1 MLTDRAELLRR
12 WHGLRRRAR
21 EGKPFD
27 RGLADL
33 ENALQAAQQRR
44 QQRAAQRPAVSYPEE
59 LPVSRR
65 REDIAAAI
73 AAHQVVVIA
82 GETGS
87 GKTTQLPKVCLELG
101 RGVAGLIGHT
111 QPRRIAARSVAAR
124 IAAELKTPLGQ
135 AVGYKVRFTDR
146 TSPQS
151 YIKLMTDGILLAEV
165 QGDRDLLAYD
175 TLIID
180 EAHERSLNIDFLLG
194 YLKQLLPRRPDLKL
208 IITSATINT
217 ERFADFFGGAP
228 VLEVSGRTFP
238 VEVRYRPVV
247 AEDGTPD
254 TDEDSRDRDLPQAIT
269 EAIDEVGALDPF
281 GDVLVFLPGERE
293 IREVAEVLRK
303 RHLPHTEVVPLFGR
317 LSAAEQDR
325 VFQPHGGRRIVLA
338 TNVAET
344 SLTVPGIRYVIDSGL
359 ARISRYS
366 PRTKVQR
373 LPIEAIS
380 QAAANQRAGRCGRVA
395 AGVCIRLYS
404 EEDFRG
410 RPLYTDPEIWRTNLA
425 AVILQM
431 SVLGLGD
438 VEEFPFPDPPDSRAI
453 GDGFQLLHELG
464 AMDAQRRLTDIGRQ
478 LARLPLDPR
487 LGRMLLAAER
497 EGSLREVLIIA
508 SALTVQDP
516 RERPLEAQQQA
527 DQKHAR
533 FSDPEQKS
541 DFLAWL
547 KLWDYYHE
555 QTRHLSQSKLRALCR
570 AEFLSYVR
578 LREWHDI
585 HGQLMA
591 LVNELQLRIN
601 TEPADYGAIHRA
613 LLTGLLGNVALKGED
628 RQFLGTRNIKLN
640 IFPGSSQYKKPPKWI
655 MAGELVETTKLYARS
670 VAAIDP
676 EWLEP
681 LARHLVKRSYSE
693 PHWEKKSAQ
702 VVAYER
708 VTLYGLPIVEKRR
721 VNYGPIDPKLA
732 RELFIRHALVE
743 GEFHTRAPFF
753 AHNRQLVAE
762 VEALEAKARKR
773 DILVDEQVLF
783 DFYDAR
789 LPPGI
794 YSGKR
799 FEKWREEAERDDPK
813 LLFLTREALMQHA
826 AGAVTEDQFPDALHC
841 DGLVVKLDY
850 HFEPGHPADGVTAI
864 IPLAALTQVSAPPFD
879 WLVPGLLKD
888 KLIALIKTLPKP
900 LRRNFVPAV
909 NFAEALLGVLRP
921 GEGMLLEAVAQQLK
935 RMSGIEIPAD
945 AWQVQELPAHLRMNY
960 RVVDERGKVL
970 GEGRDLAVLQGELSG
985 KVRRTLTQA
994 VPQKAETTLER
1005 DGLTDWDFETLPA
1018 SIEVKR
1024 HGLTLHAWPALV
1036 DQGKGVAIRLFESA
1050 AAAQAAQR
1058 DGLLRLFLL
1067 QAREKVKY
1075 LRKNLPG
1082 ITAMCLHYAA
1092 VGGCEEFKDEL
1103 VIAICREAFLA
1114 QQPWPRT
1121 RAEFVQRLQEGEAR
1135 LLEIGQRL
1143 CAALGEALAIF
1154 HAVNRK
1160 LKGAIAPALLPE
1172 MNDVQA
1178 HLQQL
1183 LPRHF
1188 LLHTPYFWLLQYPR
1202 YLKAVQARIA
1212 KCGRHPAR
1220 ERENRMALDRLWQP
1234 LAARLAQGVLTPA
1247 QEEFRWLLEE
1257 LRVSLYAQELKTVQP
1272 VSVVRLERLWQER
1285 R

>member
-21 EGKPFD
+21 EGKPYD
-27 RGLADL
+27 RGLAEL
-33 ENALQAAQQRR
+33 ETALAAARTR
-44 QQRAAQRPAVSYPEE
+44 VEQRAAQRPAVSYPEE
-59 LPVSRR
+59 LPVSARR
-65 REDIAAAI
+65 ADIAAAI

-87 GKTTQLPKVCLELG
+87 GKTTQLPKICLELG
-101 RGVAGLIGHT
+101 RGVSGLIGHT
-111 QPRRIAARSVAAR
+111 QPRRIAARSVATR
-124 IAAELKTPLGQ
+124 IAQELNTPLGQ

-151 YIKLMTDGILLAEV
+151 YVKLMTDGILLAEV

-217 ERFADFFGGAP
+217 ERFSQFFDGAP
-228 VLEVSGRTFP
+228 VLEVSGRTYP
-238 VEVRYRPVV
+238 VEVRYRPL
-247 AEDGTPD
+247 AGE
-254 TDEDSRDRDLPQAIT
+254 DEDSRDRDLPQAIV
-269 EAIDEVGALDPF
+269 EALDEVAQLHPL

-293 IREVAEVLRK
+293 IREMAEVLRK
-303 RHLPHTEVVPLFGR
+303 HRLPHAEVVPLFGR
-317 LSAAEQDR
+317 LSAAEQDK

-344 SLTVPGIRYVIDSGL
+344 SLTVPGIRFVIDSGL

-373 LPIEAIS
+373 LPIEAVS

-395 AGVCIRLYS
+395 SGVCIRLYS
-404 EEDFRG
+404 EEDFTG

-425 AVILQM
+425 SVILQM
-431 SVLGLGD
+431 GALALGE
-438 VEEFPFPDPPDSRAI
+438 VEDFPFPDPPDSRAI

-464 AMDAQRRLTDIGRQ
+464 AVDKQRRVSDIGRK

-497 EGSLREVLIIA
+497 EGSLHEVMIIA

-533 FSDPEQKS
+533 FNDAEPKS

-547 KLWDYYHE
+547 KLWAYYHE
-555 QTRHLSQSKLRALCR
+555 QARHLSQSKLRALCR

-591 LVNELQLRIN
+591 LVNELKLRIN
-601 TEPADYGAIHRA
+601 QEPADYGAIHRA

-628 RQFLGTRNIKLN
+628 KQFLGTRNIKLN
-640 IFPGSSQYKKPPKWI
+640 IFPGSSQFKKPPKWI
-655 MAGELVETTKLYARS
+655 MAAELVETAKLYARS

-681 LARHLVKRSYSE
+681 LARHLVKHNYFE

-702 VVAYER
+702 VSAYER

-721 VNYGPIDPKLA
+721 VNYGPIDPALS

-762 VEALEAKARKR
+762 VEELEAKARKR

-783 DFYDAR
+783 EFYDAR
-789 LPPGI
+789 LPQGI
-794 YSGKR
+794 YSGKS
-799 FEKWREEAERDDPK
+799 FEQWRGQAERDEPQ
-813 LLFLTREALMQHA
+813 LLFLTREVLMQHA
-826 AGAVTEDQFPDALHC
+826 AGAVTANQFPDALHC
-841 DGLVVKLDY
+841 GGLVVKLDY
-850 HFEPGHPADGVTAI
+850 HFEPGHPADGVSAV
-864 IPLAALTQVSAPPFD
+864 IPLAALTQVGAQCFD

-888 KLIALIKTLPKP
+888 KLIALIKTLPKQ

-909 NFAEALLGVLRP
+909 NFAEALLGVLTP
-921 GEGMLLEAVAQQLK
+921 GAEPLLDALGHQLK
-935 RMSGIEIPAD
+935 RMSGIDIPLD
-945 AWQVQELPAHLRMNY
+945 VWQLSELPPHLRMNF

-970 GEGRDLAVLQGELSG
+970 GEGRDLAVLQDELSG
-985 KVRRTLTQA
+985 KVRHTLTQA
-994 VPQKAETTLER
+994 VPKKQETPLER
-1005 DGLTDWDFETLPA
+1005 DGLTDWDFDALPA
-1018 SIEVKR
+1018 NIEVQR
-1024 HGLTLHAWPALV
+1024 HGLTLRAWPALV
-1036 DQGKGVAIRLFESA
+1036 DQGESVAIRLYESEE
-1050 AAAQAAQR
+1050 AAQRAQR

-1067 QAREKVKY
+1067 RAREKVKY
-1075 LRKNLPG
+1075 LRRNLPG
-1082 ITAMCLHYAA
+1082 IQAMCLHYAG
-1092 VGGCEEFKDEL
+1092 VGGCEELKDDL
-1103 VIAICREAFLA
+1103 VTVICREAFLGP
-1114 QQPWPRT
+1114 QPWPRT
-1121 RAEFVQRLQEGEAR
+1121 REEFAQRQAQGEAR
-1135 LLEIGQRL
+1135 LLETGQRL
-1143 CAALGEALAIF
+1143 CAALGEALAAF
-1154 HAVNRK
+1154 HAVSK
-1160 LKGAIAPALLPE
+1160 KFKGSIAPALLPE
-1172 MNDVQA
+1172 MNDIRGQLQ
-1178 HLQQL
+1178 HLIY
-1183 LPRHF
+1183 RHF
-1188 LLHTPYFWLLQYPR
+1188 ALHTPYDWLLQYPR
-1202 YLKAVQARIA
+1202 YLKAAQARLD
-1212 KCGRHPAR
+1212 KCGRNPAR
-1220 ERENRMALDRLWQP
+1220 ERENRLALEQLWQP
-1234 LAARLAQGVLTPA
+1234 LQARSERGALSPA

-1272 VSVVRLERLWQER
+1272 VSVVRLEKLWKELR
-1285 R
+1285 